1 MTRDVLARCSRADL
15 ERLMRGYWDIMT
27 TYENVCGGPGRAS
40 EYREYLIVRQSMNMV
55 RPLLG
60 ELAD

>member
-1 MTRDVLARCSRADL
+1 MIRDLLAKCSRADL
-15 ERLMRGYWDIMT
+15 ERLLRGYWDIIA

-60 ELAD
+60 ELAE